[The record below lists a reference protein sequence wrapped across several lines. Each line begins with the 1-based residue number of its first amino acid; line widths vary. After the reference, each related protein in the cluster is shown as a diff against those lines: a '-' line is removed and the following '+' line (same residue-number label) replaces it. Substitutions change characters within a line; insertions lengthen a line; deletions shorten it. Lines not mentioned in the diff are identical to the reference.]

1 MSDLDYEEYL
11 EDRYLAKWERRD
23 RELQKRKHGVRM
35 DGKGT
40 RLLGTLSLKD
50 KSRKK
55 GREQNW
61 R

>member
-1 MSDLDYEEYL
+1 MSDFDYEEYL

-23 RELQKRKHGVRM
+23 RELQKRKHGMRM

-40 RLLGTLSLKD
+40 RLLGTLSIKD
-50 KSRKK
+50 KPRKK
-55 GREQNW
+55 GREQSW

>member
-1 MSDLDYEEYL
+1 MSDFDYEEYL

-23 RELQKRKHGVRM
+23 RELQKRKHGMRM

-40 RLLGTLSLKD
+40 RLLSALSVKN
-50 KSRKK
+50 KSRKR
-55 GREQNW
+55 REQSW

>member
-1 MSDLDYEEYL
+1 MTMDDYYEEYL

-23 RELQKRKHGVRM
+23 KELQKRKHGMRM

-40 RLLGTLSLKD
+40 RLLSTLSVKD
-50 KSRKK
+50 KPQKRR
-55 GREQNW
+55 GQGW